1 MFNELF
7 CGENCRLVKIVI
19 IHSHNYEMN
28 EINEKEEQNKL
39 KPKENEPSLDRPPK
53 ITFHDECFHRKTLSF
68 RRK

>member
-1 MFNELF
+1 M
-7 CGENCRLVKIVI
+7 NCRLVKIVI

-53 ITFHDECFHRKTLSF
+53 ITFHDECRTTLFSQ
-68 RRK
+68 KNIVI